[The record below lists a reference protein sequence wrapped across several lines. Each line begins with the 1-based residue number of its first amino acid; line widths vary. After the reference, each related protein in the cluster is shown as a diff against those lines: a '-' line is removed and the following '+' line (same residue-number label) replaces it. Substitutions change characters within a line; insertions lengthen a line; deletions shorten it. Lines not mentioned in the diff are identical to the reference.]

1 MKNTPYTDVH
11 IALGAKMAE
20 FAGFNMPI
28 QYPTGINQEHMIVR
42 TGVGVFDVSHMGEFW
57 VKGDKAL
64 DFLQY
69 ITTNDVSKLDAGKAQ
84 YTCMPNGKGGIV
96 DDLIIYKYSTTKY
109 LMVVN
114 AGNIDKD
121 FQWINDVKAQV
132 EDEKMK
138 LGERK
143 AKNYWGNLTLENVS
157 DKYAQL
163 AVQGPKATEMLQLLT
178 DADLSAIPY
187 YSFREW
193 SFAGVQGV
201 ILSNTG
207 YTGAGG
213 FELYFPKEYAMQ
225 IWNAIFEVG
234 KPFGVAPIGLGARD
248 SLRLEKWYCLY
259 GHDIDDTTSPLEAGL
274 GWITKLDAKDFIDKE
289 FLQKQKAQG
298 LKRKLVHFKCLE
310 RAIPRNGYDICNA
323 EGSKIGHVTSG
334 IMLPDTKVGIGMG
347 YVIISEA
354 HKDNHIYIRI
364 REKLQP
370 AMIV

>member
-1 MKNTPYTDVH
+1 MLKTTPFTDVH

-28 QYPTGINQEHMIVR
+28 QYPTGINQEHMIVC
-42 TGVGVFDVSHMGEFW
+42 TGAGVFDVSHMGEFW
-57 VKGDKAL
+57 VKGERAL

-121 FQWINDVKAQV
+121 WEWVNRQNTFGVS
-132 EDEKMK
+132 
-138 LGERK
+138 
-143 AKNYWGNLTLENVS
+143 LENAS

-201 ILSNTG
+201 LLSNTG

-213 FELYFPKEYAMQ
+213 FELYFPKEHAMQ
-225 IWNAIFEVG
+225 IWDALFEVG
-234 KPFGVAPIGLGARD
+234 KPFGLAPIGLGARD

-274 GWITKLDAKDFIDKE
+274 GWITKLNAKDFIDKD
-289 FLQKQKAQG
+289 FLMKQKAEG
-298 LKRKLVHFKCLE
+298 VKRKLVHFECLE

-323 EGSKIGHVTSG
+323 DGEKIGHVTSG
-334 IMLPDTKVGIGMG
+334 IMLPDRKVGIGMG
-347 YVIISEA
+347 YVITSEA
-354 HKDNHIYIRI
+354 DKGNTIYIRI

>member
-1 MKNTPYTDVH
+1 MELKTTPFTETH

-42 TGVGVFDVSHMGEFW
+42 EGVGVFDVSHMGEFW
-57 VKGDKAL
+57 VKGEHAL
-64 DFLQY
+64 DLIQY
-69 ITTNDVSKLDAGKAQ
+69 ITTNDASKLEAGKAQ

-96 DDLIIYKYSTTKY
+96 DDMIIYKYSSTKY
-109 LMVVN
+109 LLVVN

-121 FQWINDVKAQV
+121 WAWVN
-132 EDEKMK
+132 
-138 LGERK
+138 
-143 AKNYWGNLTLENVS
+143 KNNKFGAELENAS
-157 DKYAQL
+157 DKYGQL
-163 AVQGPKATEMLQLLT
+163 AVQGPKATEMLQKLT

-213 FELYFPKEYAMQ
+213 FELYFKKEDGKQ
-225 IWNAIFEVG
+225 IWDALFEVG
-234 KPFGVAPIGLGARD
+234 KEYGLAPIGLGARD
-248 SLRLEKWYCLY
+248 SLRLEKWFCLY

-289 FLQKQKAQG
+289 FLMKQKAEGVQ
-298 LKRKLVHFKCLE
+298 RKLVHFECKE
-310 RAIPRNGYDICNA
+310 RAIPRNGYEICDA
-323 EGSKIGHVTSG
+323 EGNVIGRVTSG
-334 IMLPDTKVGIGMG
+334 IMLPNTKVGIGMG
-347 YVIISEA
+347 YVQTA
-354 HKDNHIYIRI
+354 FAKKTTVIYVKI
-364 REKLQP
+364 REKLIP
-370 AMIV
+370 AEIC

>member
-1 MKNTPYTDVH
+1 MLKTTPFTETH
-11 IALGAKMAE
+11 IALGARMAE

-42 TGVGVFDVSHMGEFW
+42 EGVGVFDVSHMGEFW
-57 VKGDKAL
+57 VKGEKAL

-69 ITTNDVSKLDAGKAQ
+69 ITTNDVSKLDSGKAQ

-121 FQWINDVKAQV
+121 WAWVNHILDLKFKN
-132 EDEKMK
+132 EDLK
-138 LGERK
+138 
-143 AKNYWGNLTLENVS
+143 LENAS
-157 DKYAQL
+157 DKYGQL
-163 AVQGPKATEMLQLLT
+163 AVQGPKATELLQLLT

-213 FELYFPKEYAMQ
+213 FELYFPAEKGKQ
-225 IWNAIFEVG
+225 IWDALFEVG
-234 KPFGVAPIGLGARD
+234 EQFGLAPIGLGARD

-289 FLQKQKAQG
+289 FLQKQKAEGVQ
-298 LKRKLVHFKCLE
+298 RKLVHFECLE
-310 RAIPRNGYDICNA
+310 RAIPRNGYEICDA
-323 EGSKIGHVTSG
+323 EGNAIGHVTSG
-334 IMLPDTKVGIGMG
+334 IMLPNTKKGIGMG
-347 YVIISEA
+347 YVKTAFAKKETIV
-354 HKDNHIYIRI
+354 YIKI

-370 AMIV
+370 AKIV